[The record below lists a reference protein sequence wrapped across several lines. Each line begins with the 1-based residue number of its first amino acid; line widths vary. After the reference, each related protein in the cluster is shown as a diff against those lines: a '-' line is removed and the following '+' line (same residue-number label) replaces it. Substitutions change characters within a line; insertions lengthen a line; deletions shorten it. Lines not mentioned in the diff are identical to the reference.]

1 MSMNSFGHLF
11 RVTTWGESHGPA
23 LGATVD
29 GCPPGIAIDEGMI
42 QHWLDKRKPGQN
54 KYTTQRREADEVR
67 ILSGVFEGQTTG
79 TPVQLMIEN
88 TDQRSKDYG
97 DIAEKFRP
105 GHADIT
111 YWQKYGVRDYRG
123 GGRSSARETAARVAA
138 GGLARAALATLA
150 PEVQITGYMTQIGPH
165 GIDRDRFDWDQID
178 QNPFWTPDAV
188 AAAEWAD
195 YLDGLRKSGNSVGAI
210 IEVVARGV
218 PAGLGAPIYGKLDTD
233 LAAAMM
239 SINAVKGVEIGEG
252 MAAAMLTGEQNA
264 DEIFLGNDGKSVYSS
279 NHAGGILG
287 GISTG
292 QDVVVR
298 FAVKPTSSILKPRQT
313 ITKGGQAAEI
323 ITKGRHDPCVG
334 IRAVPVGE
342 AMMACVI
349 LDHIL
354 LHRGQIGGAVGETRG
369 RIG

>member
-1 MSMNSFGHLF
+1 MSFNTFGHLF

-29 GCPPGIAIDEGMI
+29 GCPPGVPVTANDL
-42 QHWLDKRKPGQN
+42 QTWLDKRKPGQSR
-54 KYTTQRREADEVR
+54 YTTQRREADEVE
-67 ILSGVFEGQTTG
+67 ILSGVFEGVTTG
-79 TPVQLMIEN
+79 TPIQLMIRN

-111 YWQKYGVRDYRG
+111 YWQKYGIRDYRG

-138 GGLARAALATLA
+138 GGVARAALAHLIPDA
-150 PEVQITGYMTQIGPH
+150 RIMGYMVQMGPH
-165 GIDRDRFDWDQID
+165 AINRDQFDGAEINR
-178 QNPFWTPDAV
+178 NPFWVPDPQ
-188 AAAEWAD
+188 AAEEWAQ
-195 YLDGLRKSGNSVGAI
+195 YLDRLRKSGDSVGAI
-210 IEVVARGV
+210 IEVAASGF

-252 MAAAMLTGEQNA
+252 MAAAALTGAENA
-264 DEIFLGNDGKSVYSS
+264 DEISMGPDGPVFSS
-279 NHAGGILG
+279 NHSGGILG

-292 QDVVVR
+292 QDIVVR
-298 FAVKPTSSILKPRQT
+298 FSVKPTSSILTTRKT
-313 ITKGGQAAEI
+313 ITKSGEDTDI

-334 IRAVPVGE
+334 IRAVPVAE
-342 AMMACVI
+342 AMAACVL
-349 LDHIL
+349 LDHVL
-354 LHRGQIGGAVGETRG
+354 VDRGQTGGLRGPIG
-369 RIG
+369 

>member
-1 MSMNSFGHLF
+1 MSLNTFGHLF

-29 GCPPGIAIDEGMI
+29 GCPPGVPISEEMI

-54 KYTTQRREADEVR
+54 KFTTQRREPDQVK
-67 ILSGVFEGQTTG
+67 ILSGTFEGVTTG

-97 DIAEKFRP
+97 DIKDKFRP

-111 YWQKYGVRDYRG
+111 YFQKYGIRDYRG

-138 GGLARAALATLA
+138 GGLAREAIKAIV
-150 PEVQITGYMTQIGPH
+150 PDMKITGYMVQMGPH
-165 GIDRDRFDWDQID
+165 QIDREAFDWDQINE
-178 QNPFWTPDAV
+178 NPFWVPDAQ
-188 AAAEWAD
+188 AAADWAD
-195 YLDGLRKSGNSVGAI
+195 YLDGLRKSGSSVGAI
-210 IEVVARGV
+210 IEVTAKGV

-252 MAAAMLTGEQNA
+252 MSAAMLTGELNA
-264 DEIFLGNDGKSVYSS
+264 DEIYMGNDGQPKFSS

-292 QDVVVR
+292 QDIVVR
-298 FAVKPTSSILKPRQT
+298 FAVKPTSSILTTRKT
-313 ITKGGQAAEI
+313 ITKSGEETEI

-349 LDHIL
+349 LDHLL
-354 LHRGQIGGAVGETRG
+354 LHRGQIGSNRG
-369 RIG
+369 TIG

>member
-29 GCPPGIAIDEGMI
+29 GCPPNIEINEEML
-42 QHWLDKRKPGQN
+42 QHWLDLRKPGQN
-54 KYTTQRREADEVR
+54 KYTTQRREADAVR
-67 ILSGVFEGQTTG
+67 ILSGVFEGKTTG
-79 TPVQLMIEN
+79 TPIQLMIEN

-97 DIAEKFRP
+97 DIVEKFRP
-105 GHADIT
+105 GHADVT
-111 YWQKYGVRDYRG
+111 YFQKYGIRDHRG

-138 GGLARAALATLA
+138 GGIARAALKSLL
-150 PEVQITGYMTQIGPH
+150 PSLEITGYMVQMGPH
-165 GIDRDRFDWDQID
+165 KIDRTQFDLSQIS
-178 QNPFWTPDAV
+178 QNPFWSPDSQT
-188 AAAEWAD
+188 AEQWAD
-195 YLDGLRKSGNSVGAI
+195 YLDGLRKSGSSVGAV
-210 IEVVARGV
+210 IEVVAKGA
-218 PAGLGAPIYGKLDTD
+218 PAGLGAPIYAKIDTD

-252 MAAAMLTGEQNA
+252 MGAAALTGEENA
-264 DEIFLGNDGKSVYSS
+264 DEMRMGPNGPEFSS

-292 QDVVVR
+292 QDLVVR
-298 FAVKPTSSILKPRQT
+298 FAVKPTSSILTTRKT
-313 ITKGGQAAEI
+313 VTKTGEDTEI

-349 LDHIL
+349 LDHFL
-354 LHRGQIGGAVGETRG
+354 LHRGQIGANQGV
-369 RIG
+369 IG

>member
-1 MSMNSFGHLF
+1 
-11 RVTTWGESHGPA
+11 
-23 LGATVD
+23 D
-29 GCPPGIAIDEGMI
+29 GCPPGVRLDPARI
-42 QHWLDKRKPGQN
+42 QAAMDRRRPGQS
-54 KYTTQRREADEVR
+54 KYTTQRREPDAVK
-67 ILSGVFEGQTTG
+67 ILSGVFEGVTTG

-138 GGLARAALATLA
+138 GGLARAALKVLA
-150 PEVQITGYMTQIGPH
+150 PQMDVKGYMVQMGPH
-165 GIDRDRFDWDQID
+165 GIDRGRFDWDVID
-178 QNPFWTPDAV
+178 TNPFWTPDAQ
-188 AAAEWAD
+188 AAEVWAS
-195 YLDGLRKSGNSVGAI
+195 YLDGLRKSGNSCGAV
-210 IEVVARGV
+210 IEVTATN
-218 PAGLGAPIYGKLDTD
+218 PPPGLGAPIYGKLDTE
-233 LAAAMM
+233 LGAAML

-252 MAAAMLTGEQNA
+252 MAAAALTGAANA
-264 DEIFLGNDGKSVYSS
+264 DEITMGPDGPVYSS

-292 QDVVVR
+292 QDITVR
-298 FAVKPTSSILKPRQT
+298 FAVKPTSSILTPRQT
-313 ITKGGQAAEI
+313 ITKSGEASEI

-342 AMMACVI
+342 AMMACVL

-354 LHRGQIGGAVGETRG
+354 LNRAQTGSAPYESRGPIG
-369 RIG
+369 

>member
-1 MSMNSFGHLF
+1 MSLNTFGHLF

-29 GCPPGIAIDEGMI
+29 GCPPGVPIDASMI
-42 QHWLDKRKPGQN
+42 QHWLDRRKPGQN
-54 KYTTQRREADEVR
+54 KYTTQRREADEVK

-88 TDQRSKDYG
+88 TDQRSKDYS
-97 DIAEKFRP
+97 DIMEKFRP

-111 YWQKYGVRDYRG
+111 YWQKYGIRDYRG

-138 GGLARAALATLA
+138 GGLAREAIKAML
-150 PEVQITGYMTQIGPH
+150 PDVQITGYMTQMGPH
-165 GIDRDRFDWDQID
+165 QIDRDRFNWDEIEN
-178 QNPFWTPDAV
+178 NPFWVPDAK
-188 AAAEWAD
+188 AAADWAD
-195 YLDGLRKSGNSVGAI
+195 YLDGLRKSGESVGAI

-252 MAAAMLTGEQNA
+252 MSSAMLTGTLNA
-264 DEIFLGNDGKSVYSS
+264 DEIFMGPNGPEYSS

-292 QDVVVR
+292 QDIVVR
-298 FAVKPTSSILKPRQT
+298 FAVKPTSSILSTRKT
-313 ITKGGQAAEI
+313 ITKSGEETEI

-342 AMMACVI
+342 AMMACVV
-349 LDHIL
+349 LDHLL
-354 LHRGQIGGAVGETRG
+354 LHRGQVGENRG
-369 RIG
+369 KIG

>member
-67 ILSGVFEGQTTG
+67 ILSGVFDGQTTG

-188 AAAEWAD
+188 AAADWAD

-252 MAAAMLTGEQNA
+252 MAAAMLTGEENA
-264 DEIFLGNDGKSVYSS
+264 DEIFLGNDGKPVYSS

-298 FAVKPTSSILKPRQT
+298 FAVKPTSSILNPRQT
-313 ITKGGQAAEI
+313 FTKGGQAAEI